1 MELEYR
7 TDAEGITAGMLEGF
21 FVGWPDPP
29 SEKTHLRMLRD
40 SSRRVL
46 AVDRKAGRVVGF
58 ITAVSDG
65 VLSAYIPFLEV
76 LPGYQ
81 GAGIGRELVRR
92 MTGELNHLYM
102 IDVCCDDD
110 VVPFYER
117 FGMHRTNGMILRNY
131 SRQSGSEEK

>member
-1 MELEYR
+1 MKLEYR
-7 TDAEGITAGMLEGF
+7 TNLEGITTGMLEGF

-29 SEKTHLRMLRD
+29 SEDAHLRLLRN
-40 SSRRVL
+40 SSHRVV
-46 AVDRKAGRVVGF
+46 AVDREAGRVVGF

-65 VLSAYIPFLEV
+65 VLSAYIPLLEV

-81 GAGIGRELVRR
+81 GAGIGQELVRR
-92 MTGELNHLYM
+92 LTGELDHLYM

-117 FGMHRTNGMILRNY
+117 FGMYRTNGMILRNY
-131 SRQSGSEEK
+131 DRQSGN

>member
-1 MELEYR
+1 MKLEYR
-7 TDAEGITAGMLEGF
+7 TDINEVTTGMLEGF
-21 FVGWPDPP
+21 FVGWPNPP
-29 SEKTHLRMLRD
+29 SEEAHLRLLQG
-40 SSRRVL
+40 SSYRVI
-46 AVDRKAGRVVGF
+46 AFDREAGKVAGF

-65 VLSAYIPFLEV
+65 VLSAYIPLLEV

-81 GAGIGRELVRR
+81 GCGIGQELVRR
-92 MTGELNHLYM
+92 MFVELDHLYM

-131 SRQSGSEEK
+131 DRQSGN